1 MDFKFDLKKLE
12 KIFSNN
18 FESLSYAVL
27 GNEYIKKNDLA
38 RAITVLQIGQ
48 ENSPDDLIGK
58 YLLAK
63 AYLLKNEIK
72 KSKDLLNEILDLFPL
87 HLKARL
93 LIIEILKEEK
103 RDHSDLSHHIG
114 LLQEHFPNHGAPKK
128 NIVLNK
134 KQKNETFSKNNSKQ
148 TDKKKE
154 QKSHFSINDNMA
166 TFTLVN
172 ILTNQ
177 KHFNEALEVLGILEK
192 KGKDPKKIK
201 EKRAIIN
208 KKIKVRHESGSY

>member
-1 MDFKFDLKKLE
+1 MGFKFDLKKLE

-18 FESLSYAVL
+18 FESQSYTIL
-27 GNEYIKKNDLA
+27 GNEYIKKNDLT
-38 RAITVLQIGQ
+38 RALTVLQIGQ

-63 AYLLKNEIK
+63 VYLLNNEIK
-72 KSKDLLNEILDLFPL
+72 KSKDLLNEILNLFPL
-87 HLKARL
+87 HLRARL

-103 RDHSDLSHHIG
+103 RDHSDLSHHIE

-128 NIVLNK
+128 NTKSSK
-134 KQKNETFSKNNSKQ
+134 KHKNQPLDNPVSEQ
-148 TDKKKE
+148 VDKEEE
-154 QKSHFSINDNMA
+154 QKPDFSINDNMA

-177 KHFNEALEVLGILEK
+177 KHFSEALQVLDILEK

-201 EKRAIIN
+201 EKRVMIN
-208 KKIKVRHESGSY
+208 KKIKVRT